1 MRVTIVFLF
10 CIFLSWAAGP
20 SAADHHHG
28 LKIIGFPKE
37 GRLEIDGS
45 GPYADL
51 VRAILKQAGYD
62 GAFIAT
68 PVLRALRYFETEG
81 EVCLV
86 PTSKIAITNQ
96 FPTIGADKLIASEPI
111 DYITGH
117 LVTRPGTKPIRN
129 PAEIDGKIMAAW
141 VGVNVNVFFPN
152 IDFTL
157 LKTESEENAI
167 RLLHNGRVD
176 VIWSWIPD
184 AYILYEQ
191 MGLGEP
197 VLAEDSPIFGSSA
210 HFTCHR
216 TARTEQLISRIDLVI
231 NEMRTDGRLKKIL
244 GKHARIIGIDVP
256 MPKTLGN

>member
-1 MRVTIVFLF
+1 MRIIIVFLI
-10 CIFLSWAAGP
+10 CLASWTTGP
-20 SAADHHHG
+20 VATDHPHDV
-28 LKIIGFPKE
+28 KVIGFPKE

-45 GPYADL
+45 GPYGDL
-51 VRAILKQAGYD
+51 IRAILKQAGYD

-86 PTSKIAITNQ
+86 PASMIAVTSQ

-129 PAEIDGKIMAAW
+129 PAEIQGKIMAAW
-141 VGVNVNVFFPN
+141 VGVNVKVFFPN

-176 VIWSWIPD
+176 IIWSWIPD
-184 AYILYEQ
+184 IYILYDQ

-216 TARTEQLISRIDLVI
+216 TAQTEQLIVKIDKII
-231 NEMRTDGRLKKIL
+231 NEMRANGDLKRIL
-244 GKHARIIGIDVP
+244 GKHARIVGVDVP
-256 MPKTLGN
+256 HQKGN